1 MIQLYFL
8 KAGRED
14 TTPTSDIVPARM
26 ADPGGAKKDTQDSAV
41 PAATGKRHAGATS
54 ADVSKS
60 VKQNTRDTAESTA
73 AEKKKQR
80 YSGDCFW
87 MLKNWFFMP
96 VFLLFVF
103 VCSVQNWEVIRH
115 PPKKRER
122 K

>member
-14 TTPTSDIVPARM
+14 TIPTSDIVPARM

-80 YSGDCFW
+80 YSGDCF
-87 MLKNWFFMP
+87 
-96 VFLLFVF
+96 
-103 VCSVQNWEVIRH
+103 
-115 PPKKRER
+115 
-122 K
+122 